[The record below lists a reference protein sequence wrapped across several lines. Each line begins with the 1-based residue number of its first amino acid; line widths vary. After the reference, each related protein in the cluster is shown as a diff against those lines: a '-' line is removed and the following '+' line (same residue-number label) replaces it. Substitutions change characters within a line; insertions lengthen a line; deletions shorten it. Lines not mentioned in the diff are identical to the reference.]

1 MKVHIQK
8 LSYRLDGEK
17 GNTLEKFFLYA
28 SICIVTCLC
37 PPMGLVLLYIV
48 EG

>member
-17 GNTLEKFFLYA
+17 GKLFVSALSHIKQAMIL
-28 SICIVTCLC
+28 
-37 PPMGLVLLYIV
+37 PPMGAA
-48 EG
+48 